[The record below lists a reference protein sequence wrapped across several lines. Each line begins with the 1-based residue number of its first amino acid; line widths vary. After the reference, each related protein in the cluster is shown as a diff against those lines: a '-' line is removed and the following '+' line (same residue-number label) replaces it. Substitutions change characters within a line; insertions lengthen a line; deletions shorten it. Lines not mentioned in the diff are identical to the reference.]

1 MIFVMNIEDGGELT
15 LSHAI
20 TFQIFTCPAA
30 VLFRLIPK
38 DHCNHCNATQC
49 NTVQYHF
56 IGGTSPRSQNVL

>member
-1 MIFVMNIEDGGELT
+1 MIFVMNIENGGELT

-38 DHCNHCNATQC
+38 DHCNATQC

-56 IGGTSPRSQNVL
+56 IGGSSPRSQNVL

>member
-1 MIFVMNIEDGGELT
+1 MIFVMNIENGGELT

-38 DHCNHCNATQC
+38 DHCNGTQC
-49 NTVQYHF
+49 NTIQYHF
-56 IGGTSPRSQNVL
+56 IGGSSPRSQNVL